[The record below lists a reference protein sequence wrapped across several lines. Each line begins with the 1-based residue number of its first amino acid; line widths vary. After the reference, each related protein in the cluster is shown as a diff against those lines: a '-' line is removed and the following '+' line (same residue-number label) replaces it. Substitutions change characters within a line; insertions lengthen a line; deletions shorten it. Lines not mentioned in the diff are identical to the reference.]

1 MALVQR
7 QIDITFQLGK
17 GAFGEDG
24 ISDTVTLQGH
34 RVQTAITGIIGPGMG
49 VANVRLFGLKPTL
62 WQQLASLNQ
71 AAEALRRNRLV
82 ISAGDAGEAL
92 ATVFNGQIT
101 LSQYDANAQPDTAL
115 NVTAHAGLLEAVKP
129 AQARS
134 YPGVTRADV
143 VLYNLAQEMG
153 LAFENG
159 GVDAVFAKL
168 YLPPSSPRE
177 QVERVVQA
185 AKAEFVIDGQT
196 LAVWPKGG
204 SRGGLIPVISP
215 DTGMVGYPNYSTSTS
230 GGWLSVTTLFNPNI
244 RIGGVVE
251 VQSSLK
257 VANGKW
263 VTHDIRHELDAEMP
277 GGHWFTK
284 FEATI
289 MTGA

>member
-1 MALVQR
+1 MAFVQR
-7 QIDITFQLGK
+7 QIDVTFQLGR
-17 GAFGEDG
+17 GVFGEDG
-24 ISDTVTLQGH
+24 VSDTVTLQGH
-34 RVQTAITGIIGPGMG
+34 RVQVDVTGVYGPGMG
-49 VANVRLFGLKPTL
+49 VANARIYGVKPTL

-71 AAEALRRNRLV
+71 ATEAIRRNRLV
-82 ISAGDAGEAL
+82 IAAGDVGAAL
-92 ATVFNGQIT
+92 ATVFDGQIT
-101 LSQYDANAQPDTAL
+101 LSQFDANAQPDTAL
-115 NVTAHAGLLEAVKP
+115 NVTAHAGLLEAVKVAKP
-129 AQARS
+129 KS
-134 YPGVTRADV
+134 YPGAAGADV

-159 GVDAVFAKL
+159 GVTAVFSKL
-168 YLPPSSPRE
+168 YLPPASPRE
-177 QVERVVQA
+177 QVERVAQA
-185 AKAEFVIDGQT
+185 ARAEFVIDGQT

-215 DTGMVGYPNYSTSTS
+215 DTGMVGYPNYSTSNN

-244 RIGGVVE
+244 RLGGVVE

-277 GGHWFTK
+277 GGHWFTR

-289 MTGA
+289 QTGA